1 MRTPT
6 QDIINLLKNIEYA
19 KLYGSEDA
27 KTSLAIT
34 LSRARRNLN
43 MTQKQFAEKLEKS
56 QPYIAKLESG
66 AANPTI
72 GAIGSMLAVVGLSLE
87 THTKALI
94 PCISSHMDCDTKS
107 HNNLRLAFS
116 AQSDDTSMEKIGNNA
131 TVIYSSSIYSSSSP
145 EALDTKLPMV
155 A

>member
-6 QDIINLLKNIEYA
+6 QDLINLLENIEYA
-19 KLYGSEDA
+19 KLYGSESA

-94 PCISSHMDCDTKS
+94 PCISSHMDSDTKL
-107 HNNLRLAFS
+107 HNLCPAFS
-116 AQSDDTSMEKIGNNA
+116 AQSDDTSMEKIGNNTA
-131 TVIYSSSIYSSSSP
+131 FIYSASSLETP
-145 EALDTKLPMV
+145 DTKLLM
-155 A
+155 AA

>member
-6 QDIINLLKNIEYA
+6 QDLIHRLKNIEYA

-27 KTSLAIT
+27 KTGLAIT

-66 AANPTI
+66 DANPTI
-72 GAIGSMLAVVGLSLE
+72 GAIGSMLAVVGLRLE
-87 THTKALI
+87 TDTNVLI
-94 PCISSHMDCDTKS
+94 PCISSHMDYDTK
-107 HNNLRLAFS
+107 LQPDLYIAFS
-116 AQSDDTSMEKIGNNA
+116 AESDDTSDDTSMEKIGNNT
-131 TVIYSSSIYSSSSP
+131 TVIYPSSSP
-145 EALDTKLPMV
+145 ETQLSV
-155 A
+155 AA

>member
-6 QDIINLLKNIEYA
+6 QDLIHRLKNTEYA

-34 LSRARRNLN
+34 LSKARHKLN
-43 MTQKQFAEKLEKS
+43 MTQKTFAEKLGKS

-72 GAIGSMLAVVGLSLE
+72 GAIGSMLAVVDLSLE
-87 THTKALI
+87 IDTKALI
-94 PCISSHMDCDTKS
+94 PCISSLQQDQHVTWTKAPYF
-107 HNNLRLAFS
+107 LS
-116 AQSDDTSMEKIGNNA
+116 AQDDKATKKIDY
-131 TVIYSSSIYSSSSP
+131 TPLICSSSSGLSATT
-145 EALDTKLPMV
+145 ETVIAN
-155 A
+155 

>member
-6 QDIINLLKNIEYA
+6 QDLIHRLKNIEYA
-19 KLYGSEDA
+19 KLYGSEQV
-27 KTSLAIT
+27 KTDLAIT
-34 LSRARRNLN
+34 LSRARRNLK

-66 AANPTI
+66 DANPTI

-94 PCISSHMDCDTKS
+94 PCISSHMDSDTKS
-107 HNNLRLAFS
+107 HILYLTFS
-116 AQSDDTSMEKIGNNA
+116 AQSDGTSMEKIGNN
-131 TVIYSSSIYSSSSP
+131 TTDIYSSSSP
-145 EALDTKLPMV
+145 EALDTKLSIV

>member
-6 QDIINLLKNIEYA
+6 QDLINLLENIEYA
-19 KLYGSEDA
+19 KLYGSESA

-34 LSRARRNLN
+34 LSRARRDLN

-94 PCISSHMDCDTKS
+94 PCISSHMDYDIILQRDQY
-107 HNNLRLAFS
+107 NAFS
-116 AQSDDTSMEKIGNNA
+116 AQSDDTSMEKIDNNTA
-131 TVIYSSSIYSSSSP
+131 FMCSSSSP
-145 EALDTKLPMV
+145 ETPNTKLLM
-155 A
+155 AA

>member
-6 QDIINLLKNIEYA
+6 QDLTHRLKNIEYA

-27 KTSLAIT
+27 KTGLAIT

-66 AANPTI
+66 DANPTI
-72 GAIGSMLAVVGLSLE
+72 GAIGSMLAVVGLRLE
-87 THTKALI
+87 TDTSALI
-94 PCISSHMDCDTKS
+94 PCISSHMDTK
-107 HNNLRLAFS
+107 LQPDLYIAFS
-116 AQSDDTSMEKIGNNA
+116 AESDDTSMEKKGNNA
-131 TVIYSSSIYSSSSP
+131 TAIYSSIHSSSLP
-145 EALDTKLPMV
+145 ETQLSMV

>member
-6 QDIINLLKNIEYA
+6 QDLIHRLKNTEYA

-34 LSRARRNLN
+34 LSKARHTLK

-87 THTKALI
+87 IDTKALI
-94 PCISSHMDCDTKS
+94 PCISSLQQDQYVT
-107 HNNLRLAFS
+107 RPEAPYVLAS
-116 AQSDDTSMEKIGNNA
+116 QDDKAIEKIDHKPFC
-131 TVIYSSSIYSSSSP
+131 SSSSSFRATT
-145 EALDTKLPMV
+145 ETVV
-155 A
+155 AY

>member
-6 QDIINLLKNIEYA
+6 QDIINLLENIEY
-19 KLYGSEDA
+19 KKIYGSESA

-43 MTQKQFAEKLEKS
+43 LTQKLFAEKLGKT

-72 GAIGSMLAVVGLSLE
+72 GAIGSMLAVLDLSLE

-94 PCISSHMDCDTKS
+94 PYISSHMDYDTKS

-116 AQSDDTSMEKIGNNA
+116 AQSDNASMEKIGNNTA
-131 TVIYSSSIYSSSSP
+131 VIDSSSSP
-145 EALDTKLPMV
+145 DTLDTKSLM
-155 A
+155 AA

>member
-6 QDIINLLKNIEYA
+6 QDLIHRLKNTEYA

-34 LSRARRNLN
+34 LSKARHTLK

-87 THTKALI
+87 IDTKALI
-94 PCISSHMDCDTKS
+94 PCISSLQQDQYVTLPKPLYVHVLS
-107 HNNLRLAFS
+107 V
-116 AQSDDTSMEKIGNNA
+116 QDDKAPEKIDHKPFLN
-131 TVIYSSSIYSSSSP
+131 SSSTSSRDATS
-145 EALDTKLPMV
+145 ENMV
-155 A
+155 AY

>member
-1 MRTPT
+1 MRTPI
-6 QDIINLLKNIEYA
+6 QDIINLLKNIEY
-19 KLYGSEDA
+19 KKIYGSESA

-43 MTQKQFAEKLEKS
+43 MTQKKFAEKLGKS

-66 AANPTI
+66 DANPTI

-87 THTKALI
+87 IDTKALI
-94 PCISSHMDCDTKS
+94 PCISSLQQDQYVTRPKAPYV
-107 HNNLRLAFS
+107 LS
-116 AQSDDTSMEKIGNNA
+116 AQDDKAIEKIDHQL
-131 TVIYSSSIYSSSSP
+131 IMCSSSSSVRATT
-145 EALDTKLPMV
+145 ETVV